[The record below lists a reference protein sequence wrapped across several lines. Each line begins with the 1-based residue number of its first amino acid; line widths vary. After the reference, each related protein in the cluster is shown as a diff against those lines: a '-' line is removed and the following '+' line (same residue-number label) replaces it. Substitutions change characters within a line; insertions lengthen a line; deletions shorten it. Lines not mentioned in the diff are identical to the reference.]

1 MKYETQ
7 LQSLYKQKV
16 SKEYQLAFDIAVSLA
31 NHQDGFLLSITHQP
45 LWAVELIRR
54 TALPICFY
62 DTKAFD
68 LHAFITQAADWTNAS
83 LGIYPTSEQKIFDSL
98 IWAAPDKE
106 QLNSLIQA
114 FQNFSQPGAR
124 LVVITPGRLNRFLPG
139 NQRLISHT
147 GTLATSADV
156 SRSLRQAGWEQQTR
170 CGLHGIRS
178 ILYSVAARVASALGR
193 PDWHDRLIFTA
204 RCVYQE
210 TGFLWPLSTVIV
222 STFHKVT

>member
-1 MKYETQ
+1 MKIRIYY
-7 LQSLYKQKV
+7 LQKTP
-16 SKEYQLAFDIAVSLA
+16 KEYQLAFDMVLNLVNNGDGSIIAVVQS
-31 NHQDGFLLSITHQP
+31 P

-156 SRSLRQAGWEQQTR
+156 SRSLKQTGWEQQTR
-170 CGLHGIRS
+170 CGLHGIRV
-178 ILYSVAARVASALGR
+178 ILHSLAARCAARFDR
-193 PDWHDRLIFTA
+193 PDWQDRLIFTSHIFYRQQGPLA
-204 RCVYQE
+204 H
-210 TGFLWPLSTVIV
+210 LSTVMIT
-222 STFHKVT
+222 SFRKV